1 MTPAEFKV
9 LFPQFVAEDED
20 RIQVFLDLAVPY
32 FNEDRWGAFYT
43 EGLANLVAHSIVT
56 ANAEQA
62 AFAAA
67 PNQLQAGDVSSKS
80 VGSVSVGRDGTL
92 LNKQAADPFLR
103 TTYGQRYAYLR
114 RKAGMGGIAV

>member
-1 MTPAEFKV
+1 MTPAQFKA
-9 LFPQFVAEDED
+9 LFTQFAAEDDD
-20 RIQVFLDLAVPY
+20 RVQGFLDLAAPY
-32 FNEDRWGAFYT
+32 FNVERWGAFYT

-67 PNQLQAGDVSSKS
+67 PNQLQAGDV
-80 VGSVSVGRDGTL
+80 VGKTVGAVSVTRDGQL

-103 TTYGQRYAYLR
+103 TTYGQRYVYLR